1 MKIAKFKEL
10 PTWIVVNEYTTEKE
24 PWILID
30 YVILQFWEYQ
40 LEFPASLFDITEE
53 DEPLIDNLY

>member
-10 PTWIVVNEYTTEKE
+10 PTWIVVNEYTTEQE
-24 PWILID
+24 PWVLID

-53 DEPLIDNLY
+53 EYG